1 MSHKEIR
8 PVDRSCASYRPGHQ
22 VHWIQGLRSAN
33 EEQPVSYVSVVVH
46 DDGRVDVEGYDL
58 SLVMWNHDPA
68 RLQSALSYR
77 ARVVWK
83 PRYHV
88 LNVSGYIFNMSRL
101 AERTPCLEQV
111 AHSTLPTLDCVVD
124 QRG

>member
-58 SLVMWNHDPA
+58 SLVMWESRSCPPA
-68 RLQSALSYR
+68 VGIELPSAGGMEAALSRPECVRLHIQHVTSGRTNAVLGTGR
-77 ARVVWK
+77 AFH
-83 PRYHV
+83 P
-88 LNVSGYIFNMSRL
+88 
-101 AERTPCLEQV
+101 
-111 AHSTLPTLDCVVD
+111 AHTGLC
-124 QRG
+124 G